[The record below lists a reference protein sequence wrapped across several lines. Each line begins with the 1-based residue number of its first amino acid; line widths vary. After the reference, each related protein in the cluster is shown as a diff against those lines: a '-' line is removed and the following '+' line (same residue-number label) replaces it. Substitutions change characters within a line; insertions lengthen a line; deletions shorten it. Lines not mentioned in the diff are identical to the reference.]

1 MTDEQ
6 RKRLAELLA
15 RQKVYER
22 ERAIARTKAQIL
34 EEIPRFSE
42 RYVFAD
48 DEQSEKLHAFIDS
61 LPFARPGWI
70 NIDKF
75 SSKREFDPDEEDE
88 RHVWICFLSGDKE
101 LLDMNVGCTAAD
113 YFADFE
119 DWQFLC
125 PFTVLVYDDS
135 FVFIDDNGDMTEILQ
150 ID

>member
-6 RKRLAELLA
+6 RKRYAELLA

-22 ERAIARTKAQIL
+22 EKAIARTKAQIY

-48 DEQSEKLHAFIDS
+48 DEQAEKLGAFIDS

-70 NIDKF
+70 DVDKF
-75 SSKREFDPDEEDE
+75 SSKREFDPDEADE
-88 RHVWICFLSGDKE
+88 RHVWVCFLSGIEE
-101 LLDMNVGCTAAD
+101 LLDMYVGCTAAD

-119 DWQFLC
+119 DWQFFC
-125 PFTVLVYDDS
+125 PFTVLVYYDS
-135 FVFIDDNGDMTEILQ
+135 FVFIDDNGDMTEIFYR
-150 ID
+150 